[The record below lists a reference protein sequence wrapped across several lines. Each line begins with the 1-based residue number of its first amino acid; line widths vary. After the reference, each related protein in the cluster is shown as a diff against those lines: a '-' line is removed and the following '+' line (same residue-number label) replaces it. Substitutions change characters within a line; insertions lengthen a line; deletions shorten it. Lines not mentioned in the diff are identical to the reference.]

1 MTKSELYNGVCRI
14 KEYLDIC
21 DESYPIDMFELCRK
35 IYGLEVEKVAFKT
48 KDLRGMLCVANDS
61 SENSVIIV
69 NSNKSLVEQN
79 YHCAHEFMHLF
90 NDAPAAGTII
100 RCFDKLR
107 PNQNRYVEW
116 LANEGAAEL
125 LVPYK
130 MLLPMIKDK
139 YSYIDSNIFVAF
151 DFCQKQSRLFNVSA
165 IVLINRLGNLK
176 YEIHQY
182 LNGTP
187 IEQINILS
195 KTEQDRQNI
204 IVKSLIEIE
213 DERFKQLYSRRE
225 QIENQYNNSVS
236 F

>member
-48 KDLRGMLCVANDS
+48 KDL
-61 SENSVIIV
+61 
-69 NSNKSLVEQN
+69 NSNKALVEQN
-79 YHCAHEFMHLF
+79 YDCPHEFMHLF

-139 YSYIDSNIFVAF
+139 YSYIDSNIFGAF

-187 IEQINILS
+187 I
-195 KTEQDRQNI
+195 
-204 IVKSLIEIE
+204 
-213 DERFKQLYSRRE
+213 
-225 QIENQYNNSVS
+225 
-236 F
+236 